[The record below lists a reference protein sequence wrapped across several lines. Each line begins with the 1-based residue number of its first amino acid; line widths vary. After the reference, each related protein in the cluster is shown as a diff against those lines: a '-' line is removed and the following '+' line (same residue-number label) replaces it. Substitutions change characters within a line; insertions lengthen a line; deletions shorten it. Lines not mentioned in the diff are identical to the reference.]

1 MSGKT
6 ILVWFRKDLRI
17 HDNEILTEA
26 VRKGGSIIPV
36 YCFDPRQFELTSF
49 NTSKTG
55 LIRAKFLLESVAD
68 LRNSFQAAGGDLIIR
83 IGKPESIIP
92 ELVVKYK
99 VDEVYHH
106 REVASEETGVSTLV
120 ENALWK
126 LKINLKHFIGHTLY
140 HKEELPFPINAIPDL
155 FTNFRKK
162 VERDSSVRNC
172 FKAPGA
178 MKFPENMDTGE
189 LPELSELGFT
199 EPEFFDDRSVMKFK
213 GGETEALKRLQDYFW
228 NSNSV
233 KTYKQTRNGLIGADY
248 SSKFSAWIALGCLSP
263 REVYWEIKK
272 YEQLH
277 GDSDSTYSLFLELL
291 WRDYFR
297 YMFKKYGNKFFQK
310 AGFKGVAPDE
320 GENQDEFFELWKNA
334 KTGIPFIDANM
345 RELNSTGF
353 MSNRGRQNVA
363 SFLVKDL
370 KVNWMWGAAYFEE
383 KLIDYCPANNWGN
396 WAYIAGVGNDPRQ
409 YRHFNVLKQAMD
421 YDPQGDYIRLWIPEL
436 AAINVA
442 QIHQPWKLTETERA
456 KSQLNCYLDS
466 PSYAPESEVVKENK

>member
-140 HKEELPFPINAIPDL
+140 HKEELPFPINAIPDV

-320 GENQDEFFELWKNA
+320 GENQDEFFELWKDA